1 MSPSTKTFTIVEY
14 GGFVR
19 NGLPFDGY
27 QSLPEH
33 IFDALEAFILANH
46 TGSDTE
52 AVELLSLSVRRGIG
66 KIITARNYVGLI
78 TMKDGT
84 LIEILPKICGDNVSK
99 ENTKRIFL
107 EMLRTLK
114 NTPFK
119 NFNMSNLNTD
129 RLSLFEIFISMFIA
143 EITTLVKQG
152 LKSVYNMV
160 EANEQFFKGKLNIS
174 QDIKF
179 NYINKTHFFVRYD
192 EWSINR
198 PENRLLKATLC
209 FLYKHTQDNQN
220 KLNISRL
227 LFFFD
232 GINSSTDYET
242 DFSKCTH
249 DRSMSH
255 YEKSLSWCKVFLRGN
270 SFTAFA
276 GSEVAVALLFPMEK
290 VFESY
295 IAAKLRRHISHI
307 KSDILMWTQDTRCY
321 LFDHPSKEF
330 NLRPDIVLEKEK
342 KFIVMDTKWKLLSE
356 NMKNY
361 GISHSDMYQMY
372 VYAKKY
378 NAEKVV
384 LIYPLSENIHGI
396 SFESD
401 ESDDRVKRIKVEVF
415 LIDLLRPDN
424 NLQSLLENSAFVD
437 HNSNKRQNPNGNVL
451 PFLEVFNKK

>member
-1 MSPSTKTFTIVEY
+1 MRPSTKTFTIFEY

-19 NGLPFDGY
+19 NGLPVDGY
-27 QSLPEH
+27 QSLSEH
-33 IFDALEAFILANH
+33 TFDALEAFILANH

-52 AVELLSLSVRRGIG
+52 AIELLSLSVRRGIG
-66 KIITARNYVGLI
+66 KLITARNYVGLI

-84 LIEILPKICGDNVSK
+84 VIEILPKICGDYVSK
-99 ENTKRIFL
+99 EDTKRIFL

-114 NTPFK
+114 DTPFK
-119 NFNMSNLNTD
+119 NFNVSNLNTD
-129 RLSLFEIFISMFIA
+129 RLSLFEIFISMFIT

-152 LKSVYNMV
+152 LKSVYNPV
-160 EANEQFFKGKLNIS
+160 EANEQFFKGKLNIA
-174 QDIKF
+174 QDIKY
-179 NYINKTHFFVRYD
+179 NYINKTRFFVRYD

-198 PENRLLKATLC
+198 PENRLLKATLR
-209 FLYKHTQDNQN
+209 LLQKHTQDNQN

-227 LFFFD
+227 LAFFD
-232 GINSSTDYET
+232 EINSSIDYET
-242 DFSKCTH
+242 DFSKCAH

-307 KSDILMWTQDTRCY
+307 KSDILMWTQDTRYY

-330 NLRPDIVLEKEK
+330 NLRPDIVLVKEK
-342 KFIVMDTKWKLLSE
+342 KITVMDTKWKLLSE
-356 NMKNY
+356 NMRNY

-372 VYAKKY
+372 VYGRKY
-378 NAEKVV
+378 SAEKVV
-384 LIYPLSENIHGI
+384 LLYPLSENIHGNEI

-401 ESDDRVKRIKVEVF
+401 DGVKVEVF
-415 LIDLLRPDN
+415 FIDLLRPDIN
-424 NLQSLLENSAFVD
+424 YSVALKL
-437 HNSNKRQNPNGNVL
+437 
-451 PFLEVFNKK
+451 